1 MKNPDNPIQRL
12 RFVQDKMLSN
22 PAQNKA
28 QMMMFLLPS
37 SFLCFVDHMSYVPQN
52 ESIWRDI
59 SRKHHQHPQCVQ
71 PFQRVFRGLLVFT
84 LPCNAICCDRQ
95 AKWIPGA
102 FYVLERHWNSTMWN
116 SAKLASMVNFHD
128 RSSFFQPTF
137 EGRQFGES
145 TKASNGGS
153 RIHCLWRWGS
163 KASNIYIVYISTMS
177 FLLKKFKNMW
187 LDTFLNQVNVWLFIC
202 VLGLTSHYGCFTPHA
217 ACLG

>member
-1 MKNPDNPIQRL
+1 MEQLLNKWRTQTTRFKDSDLSKTRCWATQLKIRL
-12 RFVQDKMLSN
+12 RWWCFSF
-22 PAQNKA
+22 P
-28 QMMMFLLPS
+28 LL
-37 SFLCFVDHMSYVPQN
+37 FYVLLIICYVPQN
-52 ESIWRDI
+52 ESIWHDI

-71 PFQRVFRGLLVFT
+71 PFQRVFRGLLVFI

-102 FYVLERHWNSTMWN
+102 FYVPERHWNSTMWN

-163 KASNIYIVYISTMS
+163 KASNIYI
-177 FLLKKFKNMW
+177 
-187 LDTFLNQVNVWLFIC
+187 
-202 VLGLTSHYGCFTPHA
+202 LGPA
-217 ACLG
+217 